1 MSMPLPACLRACLP
15 ANLDKLKVCPL
26 LTRSP
31 VCPAATL
38 MPSDAWL
45 PQKIPQV
52 PGNSRGSGISRND
65 TNSLTVMSCHV
76 TVPEVICLSMRLGRQ

>member
-1 MSMPLPACLRACLP
+1 MSMPLRACLP

-38 MPSDAWL
+38 IPFDAL
-45 PQKIPQV
+45 VTPENT
-52 PGNSRGSGISRND
+52 PG
-65 TNSLTVMSCHV
+65 T
-76 TVPEVICLSMRLGRQ
+76 